1 MDIWKTRCGTLWHSL
16 APDIPAAGHFTVHV
30 QESVKCY
37 RPKVRDVRPGI
48 HAMHHLVNYTLHHTL
63 KHRIGPHAR
72 FGGVLVL
79 RRSLSPSSP
88 QNSGTCAPAG
98 LPP

>member
-1 MDIWKTRCGTLWHSL
+1 MDIWKTMCGTLWHSL

-48 HAMHHLVNYTLHHTL
+48 HAMHHLVNYT
-63 KHRIGPHAR
+63 
-72 FGGVLVL
+72 
-79 RRSLSPSSP
+79 
-88 QNSGTCAPAG
+88 
-98 LPP
+98 